1 MGKQEEYITKEE
13 PTRNV
18 GGRPILYH
26 VTLSQ
31 EERENL
37 LALVRQTTATQA
49 QVRRAKI
56 ALLADEGMGT
66 NAIAKTRPLPAQTV
80 DK

>member
-1 MGKQEEYITKEE
+1 MGKRQERITHRE

-37 LALVRQTTATQA
+37 LALVQHNNSPAGPSPPGQDRF
-49 QVRRAKI
+49 VRR
-56 ALLADEGMGT
+56 
-66 NAIAKTRPLPAQTV
+66 
-80 DK
+80 